1 MTLSRSIAIAFIN
14 FLLFTV
20 VSGQQSGNLSGT
32 DQLNDEQM
40 IALDTLA
47 VDSIGGKLAVPNV
60 FTPNNDE
67 INDFIE
73 VSTDGVTVYEFTI
86 FTRSGTRVYHSKSPR
101 VFWDGRTNS
110 GHPLSEGIYY
120 YVIEE
125 QGGSDPFEKAGFIY
139 LYR

>member
-32 DQLNDEQM
+32 YQLSDEQM
-40 IALDTLA
+40 IALDSMA
-47 VDSIGGKLAVPNV
+47 VDSIGGELNIPNV
-60 FTPNNDE
+60 FTPNDDE

-73 VSTDGVTVYEFTI
+73 VSTNGVTVYEFTI
-86 FTRSGTRVYHSKSPR
+86 FTRSGSRVYHSESPR

>member
-32 DQLNDEQM
+32 YQLSDEQM
-40 IALDTLA
+40 IALDSMA
-47 VDSIGGKLAVPNV
+47 VDSIGDELNIPNV
-60 FTPNNDE
+60 FTPNDDE

-73 VSTDGVTVYEFTI
+73 VSTNGVTVYEFTI
-86 FTRSGTRVYHSKSPR
+86 FTRSGSRVYHSESPR

-110 GHPLSEGIYY
+110 GHPLREGIYY

-125 QGGSDPFEKAGFIY
+125 KGGSDPFEKAGFIY